1 MREFRGKCTD
11 GGNWV
16 YGVPID
22 NYIIGSLN
30 ILRHDDDVPASEYP
44 EIEYDR
50 VIPETIGQFTGLT
63 DKNGVKI
70 FEGDIVKGVFNTA
83 QRTGVIVWI
92 NEIASFGVRY
102 HSRETPTAWENSSIL
117 MRIQR
122 CQDQFAA
129 EIIGNTHDNPE
140 LLK

>member
-11 GGNWV
+11 GGEWV

-30 ILRHDDDVPASEYP
+30 ILRHDDDDDVPASEYP

-50 VIPETIGQFTGLT
+50 VIPETIGQYTGLT

-70 FEGDIVKGVFNTA
+70 FEGDIIKTKKYGKNIDHTNVNDFDIFVVTYEPCMFRLVNKTRGFNLVDD
-83 QRTGVIVWI
+83 GY
-92 NEIASFGVRY
+92 SKF
-102 HSRETPTAWENSSIL
+102 
-117 MRIQR
+117 
-122 CQDQFAA
+122 
-129 EIIGNTHDNPE
+129 EIIGNIHDNRE